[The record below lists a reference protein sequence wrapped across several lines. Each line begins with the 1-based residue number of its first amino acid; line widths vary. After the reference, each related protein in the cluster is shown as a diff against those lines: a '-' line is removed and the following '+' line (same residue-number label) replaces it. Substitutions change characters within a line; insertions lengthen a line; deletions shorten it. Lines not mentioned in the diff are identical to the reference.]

1 MIIIPQTTK
10 KAKNSLNFRQHMILR
25 FLKMK
30 MIETIIKRIIKVPQ
44 MIHKNQVI
52 KKMNCVDLKINL
64 TIQR

>member
-1 MIIIPQTTK
+1 MITIPQTTK
-10 KAKNSLNFRQHMILR
+10 KAKNNLNFRQHMILR

-52 KKMNCVDLKINL
+52 KKMNYMDLKINR
-64 TIQR
+64 TILR